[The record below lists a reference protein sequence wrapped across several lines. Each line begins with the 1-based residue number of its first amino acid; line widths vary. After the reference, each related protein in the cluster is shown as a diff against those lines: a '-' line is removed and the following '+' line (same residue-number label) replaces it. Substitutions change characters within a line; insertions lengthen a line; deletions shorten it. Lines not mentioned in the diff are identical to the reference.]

1 MLHSASLRDVQPS
14 KADGA
19 AGVEGAGDGGAP
31 TVAANALPFVVRVVR
46 TEEQLQKVCEL
57 RSVSYG
63 RHLPE
68 FGKTLAEPEPP
79 DRMAGTVILLA
90 QDKATGL
97 AIGTMRIH
105 LNTHE
110 ALPVQSAVPLPAS
123 VRGYLLAEVS
133 RLSVRPGYNE
143 MKVRVALFK
152 ALYLYCYANQV
163 QFILVAARRPLDK
176 IYKSLGF
183 KPLGGQEQ
191 WVPLPYANNIA
202 HTVLVFDVL
211 VAERTWHDIK
221 HPLYEFMVRTYH
233 PDIQVF
239 AAVSSGWTTPRHADD
254 ARREARSG

>member
-1 MLHSASLRDVQPS
+1 MLHSVSRHDAAPPS
-14 KADGA
+14 GTLVD
-19 AGVEGAGDGGAP
+19 AP
-31 TVAANALPFVVRVVR
+31 SIDANALPFVVRVVR

-68 FGKTLAEPEPP
+68 FGRSLAVAEPS

-110 ALPVQSAVPLPAS
+110 ALPVQSAVSLPAS

-143 MKVRVALFK
+143 MKVRVAMFK

-163 QFILVAARRPLDK
+163 QYILVAARRPLDK

-183 KPLGGQEQ
+183 KPLGGGEEQ

-202 HTVLVFDVL
+202 HTLLMFDVL
-211 VAERTWHDIK
+211 VAERTWHDMQ

-239 AAVSSGWTTPRHADD
+239 AAVSSGWTTPRHAD
-254 ARREARSG
+254 RPEREARAR